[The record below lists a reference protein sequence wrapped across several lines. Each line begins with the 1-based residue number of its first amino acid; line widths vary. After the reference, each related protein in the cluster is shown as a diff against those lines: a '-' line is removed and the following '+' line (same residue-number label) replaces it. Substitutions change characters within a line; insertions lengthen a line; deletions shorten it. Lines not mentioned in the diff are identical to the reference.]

1 MRPKGRPD
9 GESAPKRA
17 GAKGPP
23 AARKGPSLR
32 IALLWTAALVA
43 LAVTL
48 FPFYWMLNTSL
59 KPASEVFASPPTFV
73 SAQWSLAAYR
83 TIFETRAIGRYFVNS
98 MIVAVGSTALS
109 VVLASLAAYG
119 LTRFFPRGA
128 TPFVMFLLFT
138 KMLPET
144 LLIIP
149 YFQLMSSVGLI
160 NSFAALILAY
170 SSFALP
176 FSVWMLI
183 GFFRSIPREVDEAAT
198 MDGASILQTFWRVV
212 LPLARPGLVAVAL
225 FTFLIAWNSY
235 VWALVLTTD
244 ASMFVLSVGIAN
256 MVGEYRVQWNELMA
270 AAVVAAVPVMVLFAF
285 LERHL
290 VDAITAGAVK
300 G

>member
-1 MRPKGRPD
+1 MTR
-9 GESAPKRA
+9 RA
-17 GAKGPP
+17 RGADW
-23 AARKGPSLR
+23 AR
-32 IALLWTAALVA
+32 WTIVIVA
-43 LAVTL
+43 LAIVI
-48 FPFYWMLNTSL
+48 FPFYWMVNTSL
-59 KPASEVFASPPTFV
+59 KPATEIFLSPPTFV
-73 SAQWSLAAYR
+73 SSQWSFDAYATVLTQR
-83 TIFETRAIGRYFVNS
+83 PVARYFVNS
-98 MIVAVGSTALS
+98 LVVALGTTALS
-109 VVLASLAAYG
+109 VTLAALAAYG
-119 LTRFFPRGA
+119 FTRFFPRGA
-128 TPFVMFLLFT
+128 TPFIVFLLFT

-149 YFQLMSSVGLI
+149 YFQLMSDLGLL
-160 NSFAALILAY
+160 NTYFALILAY

-183 GFFRSIPREVDEAAT
+183 GFFRSIPRDIDEAA
-198 MDGASILQTFWRVV
+198 MIDGASYLQAFFRVI

-244 ASMFVLSVGIAN
+244 SSMYVLSVGISN

-270 AAVVAAVPVMVLFAF
+270 AAVIAALPVMVLYSL

-290 VDAITAGAVK
+290 VNAITSGAVK

>member
-1 MRPKGRPD
+1 M
-9 GESAPKRA
+9 KRA
-17 GAKGPP
+17 RPG
-23 AARKGPSLR
+23 RQ
-32 IALLWTAALVA
+32 ALLWVAALIA
-43 LAVTL
+43 LAITL

-59 KPASEVFASPPTFV
+59 KPAPEVFASPPTFV
-73 SAQWSLAAYR
+73 SAHWSLDAYASLLASR
-83 TIFETRAIGRYFVNS
+83 PVARYFLNS
-98 MIVAVGSTALS
+98 VVVALGSTVLS
-109 VVLASLAAYG
+109 VLLAALAAYG
-119 LTRFFPRGA
+119 VTRFFPRGA
-128 TPFVMFLLFT
+128 MPFVLFLLFT

-149 YFQLMSSVGLI
+149 YFQLMSDMGLL
-160 NSFAALILAY
+160 NTYWALILAY

-183 GFFRSIPREVDEAAT
+183 GFFRSIPRELDEAALI
-198 MDGASILQTFWRVV
+198 DGASVLQAFFRVI

-244 ASMFVLSVGIAN
+244 SSMFVLSVGIAN

-270 AAVVAAVPVMVLFAF
+270 AAVMAALPVMVLYSL

-290 VDAITAGAVK
+290 VNAITAGAVK

>member
-1 MRPKGRPD
+1 MSARARPAD
-9 GESAPKRA
+9 A
-17 GAKGPP
+17 
-23 AARKGPSLR
+23 LR
-32 IALLWTAALVA
+32 WALTLAA
-43 LAVTL
+43 LAVVI
-48 FPFYWMLNTSL
+48 FPFYWMVNTSL
-59 KPASEVFASPPTFV
+59 KPASEIFVSPPTFL
-73 SAQWSLAAYR
+73 STQWSLDAYMTVLTQR
-83 TIFETRAIGRYFVNS
+83 PVARYFVNS
-98 MIVAVGSTALS
+98 LVVALGTTVLS
-109 VVLASLAAYG
+109 VTLAALAAYG
-119 LTRFFPRGA
+119 FTRFFPRGA
-128 TPFVMFLLFT
+128 TPFIVFLLFT

-149 YFQLMSSVGLI
+149 YFRLMSDLGLL
-160 NSFAALILAY
+160 NTYWALILAY

-183 GFFRSIPREVDEAAT
+183 GFFRSIPRDIDEAA
-198 MDGASILQTFWRVV
+198 MIDGATYLQAFWRVI

-244 ASMFVLSVGIAN
+244 SSMYVLSVGIAN

-270 AAVVAAVPVMVLFAF
+270 AAVIAALPVMVLYSL

-290 VDAITAGAVK
+290 VNAITAGAVK

>member
-1 MRPKGRPD
+1 MIRARPERQV
-9 GESAPKRA
+9 
-17 GAKGPP
+17 
-23 AARKGPSLR
+23 
-32 IALLWTAALVA
+32 LLACVTLVA
-43 LAVTL
+43 LVVVL
-48 FPFYWMLNTSL
+48 FPFYWMINTSL
-59 KPASEVFASPPTFV
+59 KPPEEVFASPPTFV
-73 SAQWSLAAYR
+73 SAHWSLGAYASLFSTKPIARYFANSLIVAIGATLVSVSLAA
-83 TIFETRAIGRYFVNS
+83 
-98 MIVAVGSTALS
+98 
-109 VVLASLAAYG
+109 LAAYG

-149 YFQLMSSVGLI
+149 YFRLMSDLGLL
-160 NSFAALILAY
+160 NTYLALILAY

-183 GFFRSIPREVDEAAT
+183 GFFRSIPREIDEAAT
-198 MDGASILQTFWRVV
+198 MDGATVLQTFRRVI
-212 LPLARPGLVAVAL
+212 LPLARPGLTAVAL
-225 FTFLIAWNSY
+225 FTFLLAWNSY

-244 ASMFVLSVGIAN
+244 SSMFVLSVGIAN

-270 AAVVAAVPVMVLFAF
+270 AALVAAVPVMVLYSL

>member
-1 MRPKGRPD
+1 MKVRR
-9 GESAPKRA
+9 APW
-17 GAKGPP
+17 
-23 AARKGPSLR
+23 LQWTVTL
-32 IALLWTAALVA
+32 IALMV
-43 LAVTL
+43 VV

-59 KPASEVFASPPTFV
+59 KPASEIFLSPPTFA
-73 SAQWSLAAYR
+73 SANWSLDAYATVLTQR
-83 TIFETRAIGRYFVNS
+83 PVGRYFLNS
-98 MIVAVGSTALS
+98 LIVALGTTVLS
-109 VVLASLAAYG
+109 VTLAALAAYG
-119 LTRFFPRGA
+119 FTRFFPGGA
-128 TPFVMFLLFT
+128 TPFIVLLLFT

-149 YFQLMSSVGLI
+149 YFRLMSDLGLL
-160 NSFAALILAY
+160 NTYGALVLAY

-183 GFFRSIPREVDEAAT
+183 GFFRSIPRDIDEAA
-198 MDGASILQTFWRVV
+198 MIDGATYLQAFWRVI

-244 ASMFVLSVGIAN
+244 SSMYVLSVGIAN

-270 AAVVAAVPVMVLFAF
+270 AAVIAAVPVMILYSL

>member
-1 MRPKGRPD
+1 MTRRT
-9 GESAPKRA
+9 R
-17 GAKGPP
+17 
-23 AARKGPSLR
+23 RQ
-32 IALLWTAALVA
+32 ALLWLVTGMALVIT
-43 LAVTL
+43 V

-59 KPASEVFASPPTFV
+59 KPATDVFLSPPTFGP
-73 SAQWSLAAYR
+73 SRWTLDAYTSLFAHKPMA
-83 TIFETRAIGRYFVNS
+83 RYFVNS
-98 MIVAVGSTALS
+98 VVVSVGSTLLS
-109 VVLASLAAYG
+109 VLLAALAAYG
-119 LTRFFPRGA
+119 FTRFFVRGA
-128 TPFVMFLLFT
+128 TAFIVFLLFT

-149 YFQLMSSVGLI
+149 YFQLMSDLGLL
-160 NSFAALILAY
+160 NTYWALILAY

-183 GFFRSIPREVDEAAT
+183 GFFRSIPREIDEAAI
-198 MDGASILQTFWRVV
+198 MDGAGVLQVFFRVI

-225 FTFLIAWNSY
+225 FTFLIAWNAY

-244 ASMFVLSVGIAN
+244 SSMYVLSVGIAN

-270 AAVVAAVPVMVLFAF
+270 AALIAAAPVMVLYAL

-290 VDAITAGAVK
+290 VSAITAGAVK

>member
-1 MRPKGRPD
+1 MMRLGAGRQLVTW
-9 GESAPKRA
+9 SV
-17 GAKGPP
+17 
-23 AARKGPSLR
+23 
-32 IALLWTAALVA
+32 ALVT
-43 LAVTL
+43 LAVVL

-59 KPASEVFASPPTFV
+59 KPPSEVFASPPAFISPNWSLDAYVAVFSTRPVGRYFANSLVVAIGSTVV
-73 SAQWSLAAYR
+73 SVSLAA
-83 TIFETRAIGRYFVNS
+83 
-98 MIVAVGSTALS
+98 
-109 VVLASLAAYG
+109 LAAYG

-149 YFQLMSSVGLI
+149 YFQLMSEL
-160 NSFAALILAY
+160 NLLNTYLALILAY

-183 GFFRSIPREVDEAAT
+183 GFFRSIPREIDEAAVV
-198 MDGASILQTFWRVV
+198 DGATVLQAFRRVI
-212 LPLARPGLVAVAL
+212 LPLARPGLTAVAL
-225 FTFLIAWNSY
+225 FTFLLAWNSY

-244 ASMFVLSVGIAN
+244 SSMFVLSVGIAN

-270 AAVVAAVPVMVLFAF
+270 AAFVAALPVMVLYSL

>member
-1 MRPKGRPD
+1 MKPPR
-9 GESAPKRA
+9 RA
-17 GAKGPP
+17 
-23 AARKGPSLR
+23 RQTVLW
-32 IALLWTAALVA
+32 IVALAA

-59 KPASEVFASPPTFV
+59 KPAAEVFASPPTFV
-73 SAQWSLAAYR
+73 SAHWSLDAYASLLQSR
-83 TIFETRAIGRYFVNS
+83 SVARYFANS
-98 MIVAVGSTALS
+98 LIVALGSTVLS
-109 VVLASLAAYG
+109 VLLAALAAYG
-119 LTRFFPRGA
+119 VTRFFPRGA
-128 TPFVMFLLFT
+128 MPFVLFLLFT

-149 YFQLMSSVGLI
+149 YFQLMSDLGLL
-160 NSFAALILAY
+160 NTYWALILAY

-183 GFFRSIPREVDEAAT
+183 GFFRSIPRELDEAAHI
-198 MDGASILQTFWRVV
+198 DGAGVLQTFFRVI

-244 ASMFVLSVGIAN
+244 ASMFVMSVGIAN

-270 AAVVAAVPVMVLFAF
+270 AAVIAAVPVMALYSL

-290 VDAITAGAVK
+290 VNAITAGAVK

>member
-1 MRPKGRPD
+1 MTRRRP
-9 GESAPKRA
+9 
-17 GAKGPP
+17 
-23 AARKGPSLR
+23 AR
-32 IALLWTAALVA
+32 TAALWSIA
-43 LAVTL
+43 LVCAVISI

-59 KPASEVFASPPTFV
+59 KPAAEVFVSPPTFV
-73 SAQWSLAAYR
+73 SSHWSFDAYANL
-83 TIFETRAIGRYFVNS
+83 FATRSIGRYFLNS
-98 MIVAVGSTALS
+98 VIVSVGSTALC
-109 VVLASLAAYG
+109 VFLAALAAYG

-149 YFQLMSSVGLI
+149 YFQLMSDVGLL
-160 NSFAALILAY
+160 NTHLALILAY

-183 GFFRSIPREVDEAAT
+183 GFFRSIPREIDEAA
-198 MDGASILQTFWRVV
+198 MIDGATVLQTFARVV

-244 ASMFVLSVGIAN
+244 ASMFVLSVGVAN

-270 AAVVAAVPVMVLFAF
+270 AAVIAAAPVMVLYSL

-290 VDAITAGAVK
+290 VSAITAGAVK

>member
-1 MRPKGRPD
+1 M
-9 GESAPKRA
+9 SAH
-17 GAKGPP
+17 
-23 AARKGPSLR
+23 ARRGDRLR
-32 IALLWTAALVA
+32 WAIALAA
-43 LAVTL
+43 LAVVL
-48 FPFYWMLNTSL
+48 FPFYWMVNTSL
-59 KPASEVFASPPTFV
+59 KPASEIFLSPPTFY
-73 SAQWSLAAYR
+73 SSQWSLDAYVTVLTQR
-83 TIFETRAIGRYFVNS
+83 PVARYFANS
-98 MIVAVGSTALS
+98 LAVALGTTALS
-109 VVLASLAAYG
+109 VTLAALAAYG
-119 LTRFFPRGA
+119 FTRFFPRGA
-128 TPFVMFLLFT
+128 TPFIVFLLFT

-149 YFQLMSSVGLI
+149 YFRLMSDLGLL
-160 NSFAALILAY
+160 NTYWALILAY

-183 GFFRSIPREVDEAAT
+183 GFFRSIPRDIDEAA
-198 MDGASILQTFWRVV
+198 MIDGATYLQAFWRVI

-244 ASMFVLSVGIAN
+244 SSMYVLSVGIAN

-270 AAVVAAVPVMVLFAF
+270 AAVIAAVPVMVLYSL

>member
-1 MRPKGRPD
+1 MTRRPP
-9 GESAPKRA
+9 
-17 GAKGPP
+17 
-23 AARKGPSLR
+23 LV
-32 IALLWTAALVA
+32 TAALA
-43 LAVTL
+43 LTLAVAAAVTV

-59 KPASEVFASPPTFV
+59 KPPHEVFLSPPAFMSENWT
-73 SAQWSLAAYR
+73 LAAYDTLLR
-83 TIFETRAIGRYFVNS
+83 VRPFGRYFLNS
-98 MIVAVGSTALS
+98 LIVSAGSTLLS
-109 VVLASLAAYG
+109 VVLAALAAYG
-119 LTRFFPRGA
+119 FTRFHIRGA
-128 TPFVMFLLFT
+128 GALIVFLLFT

-149 YFQLMSSVGLI
+149 YFRLMSELGLL
-160 NSFAALILAY
+160 NTHLALILAY

-183 GFFRSIPREVDEAAT
+183 GFFRSIPREIDEAAIV
-198 MDGASILQTFWRVV
+198 DGAGRLQAFFRVI

-225 FTFLIAWNSY
+225 FTFLISWNAY

-244 ASMFVLSVGIAN
+244 PAMFVLSVGIAN

-270 AAVVAAVPVMVLFAF
+270 AATIAAAPVMVLYAL

-290 VDAITAGAVK
+290 VSAITAGAVK

>member
-1 MRPKGRPD
+1 MR
-9 GESAPKRA
+9 RA
-17 GAKGPP
+17 NVSRQA
-23 AARKGPSLR
+23 SLWC
-32 IALLWTAALVA
+32 ATLVA
-43 LAVTL
+43 LAFVL

-59 KPASEVFASPPTFV
+59 KPPSEVFASPPTFF
-73 SAQWSLAAYR
+73 SSHWSLDAYAAV
-83 TIFETRAIGRYFVNS
+83 FSTRPVGRYFVNS
-98 MIVAVGSTALS
+98 LIVAAGATLLS
-109 VVLASLAAYG
+109 VTLAALAAYG

-149 YFQLMSSVGLI
+149 YFQLMSDL
-160 NSFAALILAY
+160 NLLNTYLALILAY

-183 GFFRSIPREVDEAAT
+183 GFFRSIPREIDEAAV
-198 MDGASILQTFWRVV
+198 MDGATVLQTFRRVI
-212 LPLARPGLVAVAL
+212 LPLARPGLTAVAL
-225 FTFLIAWNSY
+225 FTFLLAWNSY
-235 VWALVLTTD
+235 LWALVLTTD

-270 AAVVAAVPVMVLFAF
+270 AAVIAALPVMALYAL

-290 VDAITAGAVK
+290 VNAITAGAVK

>member
-1 MRPKGRPD
+1 MKVRRVPW
-9 GESAPKRA
+9 
-17 GAKGPP
+17 
-23 AARKGPSLR
+23 LR
-32 IALLWTAALVA
+32 WLVTLLALVA
-43 LAVTL
+43 VV

-59 KPASEVFASPPTFV
+59 KPASEIFLSPPTFA
-73 SAQWSLAAYR
+73 SAKWSLDAYATVLTQR
-83 TIFETRAIGRYFVNS
+83 PVGRYFLNS
-98 MIVAVGSTALS
+98 LVVALGTTVLS
-109 VVLASLAAYG
+109 VTLAAFAAYG
-119 LTRFFPRGA
+119 FTRFFPRGA
-128 TPFVMFLLFT
+128 TPFIVLLLFT

-149 YFQLMSSVGLI
+149 YFRLMSDLGLL
-160 NSFAALILAY
+160 NTYAALVLAY

-183 GFFRSIPREVDEAAT
+183 GFFRSIPRDIDEAA
-198 MDGASILQTFWRVV
+198 MIDGATYLQAFWRVI

-244 ASMFVLSVGIAN
+244 SSMYVLSVGIAN

-270 AAVVAAVPVMVLFAF
+270 AAVIAAVPVMILYSL

-290 VDAITAGAVK
+290 VNAITAGAVK

>member
-1 MRPKGRPD
+1 MK
-9 GESAPKRA
+9 
-17 GAKGPP
+17 
-23 AARKGPSLR
+23 ARRVPWLR
-32 IALLWTAALVA
+32 WLVTLFALVA
-43 LAVTL
+43 VV

-59 KPASEVFASPPTFV
+59 KPTSEIFLSPPTFA
-73 SAQWSLAAYR
+73 SAHWSLDAYATVLTQR
-83 TIFETRAIGRYFVNS
+83 PVGRYFLNS
-98 MIVAVGSTALS
+98 LAVALGTTVLS
-109 VVLASLAAYG
+109 VALAAFAAYG
-119 LTRFFPRGA
+119 FTRFFPDGA
-128 TPFVMFLLFT
+128 TPFVVLLLFT

-149 YFQLMSSVGLI
+149 YFRLMSDLGLL
-160 NSFAALILAY
+160 NTYAALVLAY

-183 GFFRSIPREVDEAAT
+183 GFFRSIPRDIDEAA
-198 MDGASILQTFWRVV
+198 MIDGATYLQAFWRVI

-244 ASMFVLSVGIAN
+244 SSMYVLSVGIAN

-270 AAVVAAVPVMVLFAF
+270 AAVIAALPVMVLYSL

-290 VDAITAGAVK
+290 VNAITAGAVK

>member
-1 MRPKGRPD
+1 MRPR
-9 GESAPKRA
+9 SRA
-17 GAKGPP
+17 
-23 AARKGPSLR
+23 RTVV
-32 IALLWTAALVA
+32 LWTVALVA
-43 LAVTL
+43 LAITL

-59 KPASEVFASPPTFV
+59 KPATEVFASPPTFV
-73 SAQWSLAAYR
+73 SAQWSLDAYG
-83 TIFETRAIGRYFVNS
+83 TILSQRPVGRYFVNS
-98 MIVAVGSTALS
+98 LIVALGSTALS
-109 VVLASLAAYG
+109 VLLAALAAYG
-119 LTRFFPRGA
+119 FTRFFEGA
-128 TPFVMFLLFT
+128 ATGFIVLLLFT

-149 YFQLMSSVGLI
+149 YFRLMSDLGLL
-160 NSFAALILAY
+160 NTHFALILAY

-183 GFFRSIPREVDEAAT
+183 GFFRSIPREIDEAAT
-198 MDGASILQTFWRVV
+198 IDGAGVWQAFFRVI

-244 ASMFVLSVGIAN
+244 SSMYVLSVGIAN

-270 AAVVAAVPVMVLFAF
+270 AAVIAALPVMALYAL

>member
-1 MRPKGRPD
+1 MT
-9 GESAPKRA
+9 RA
-17 GAKGPP
+17 SP
-23 AARKGPSLR
+23 ART
-32 IALLWTAALVA
+32 ALLWTVTIAVA
-43 LAVTL
+43 VVMI

-59 KPASEVFASPPTFV
+59 KPSAEVFASPPTFV
-73 SAQWSLAAYR
+73 SSQWSLDAYR
-83 TIFETRAIGRYFVNS
+83 SLFATRSIGRYFVNS
-98 MIVAVGSTALS
+98 LIVALGATALS
-109 VVLASLAAYG
+109 VVLAALAAYG

-128 TPFVMFLLFT
+128 TTFVMFLLFT

-149 YFQLMSSVGLI
+149 YFQLMSDVGLL
-160 NSFAALILAY
+160 NTHLALILAY

-183 GFFRSIPREVDEAAT
+183 GFFRSIPREIDEAAR
-198 MDGASILQTFWRVV
+198 MDGASVLQAFVRVI

-244 ASMFVLSVGIAN
+244 SSMYVLSVGIAN

-270 AAVVAAVPVMVLFAF
+270 AAVIAAVPVMILYSL

>member
-1 MRPKGRPD
+1 MKRPR
-9 GESAPKRA
+9 RA
-17 GAKGPP
+17 GQA
-23 AARKGPSLR
+23 
-32 IALLWTAALVA
+32 ILWVVALVA

-59 KPASEVFASPPTFV
+59 KPTAEVFASPPTFV
-73 SAQWSLAAYR
+73 SAHWSFDAYASLLRSRPVARYFANSLIVALGSTMLSVLLAA
-83 TIFETRAIGRYFVNS
+83 
-98 MIVAVGSTALS
+98 
-109 VVLASLAAYG
+109 LAAYG
-119 LTRFFPRGA
+119 VTRFFPRGA
-128 TPFVMFLLFT
+128 TPFVLFLLFT

-149 YFQLMSSVGLI
+149 YFQLMSDLGLL
-160 NSFAALILAY
+160 NTYWALILAY

-183 GFFRSIPREVDEAAT
+183 GFFRSIPRELDEAAHI
-198 MDGASILQTFWRVV
+198 DGAGVLQTFFRVI

-244 ASMFVLSVGIAN
+244 ANMFVMSVGIAN

-270 AAVVAAVPVMVLFAF
+270 AAVIAAVPVMALYAL

-290 VDAITAGAVK
+290 VNAITAGAVK

>member
-1 MRPKGRPD
+1 MRATDRIG
-9 GESAPKRA
+9 GASAPKRV
-17 GAKGPP
+17 GAKGAP
-23 AARKGPSLR
+23 ATRRGPSLR

-59 KPASEVFASPPTFV
+59 KPMPEVFASPPTFV
-73 SAQWSLAAYR
+73 SAQWSLDAYA
-83 TIFETRAIGRYFVNS
+83 TIFATRPVARYFVNS
-98 MIVAVGSTALS
+98 LVVAVGSTLLS
-109 VVLASLAAYG
+109 VSLSALAAYG

-149 YFQLMSSVGLI
+149 YFKLMSDLGLL
-160 NSFAALILAY
+160 NTYWALILAY
-170 SSFALP
+170 SSFSLP

-183 GFFRSIPREVDEAAT
+183 GFFRSIPREIDEAAQ
-198 MDGASILQTFWRVV
+198 MDGAGVFQTFRRVV

-244 ASMFVLSVGIAN
+244 ASMFVMSVGIAN

-270 AAVVAAVPVMVLFAF
+270 AAVVAAVPVMVLYAF

-290 VDAITAGAVK
+290 VAAITAGAVK